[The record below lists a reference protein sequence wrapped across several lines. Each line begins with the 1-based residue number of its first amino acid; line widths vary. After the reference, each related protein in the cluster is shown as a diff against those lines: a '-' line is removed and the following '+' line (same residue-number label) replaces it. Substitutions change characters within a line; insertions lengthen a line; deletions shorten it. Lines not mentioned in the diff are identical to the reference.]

1 MDIRS
6 LSGVTHP
13 ALVSSEAAVPPTPA
27 RTAAAV
33 ENVGAVQPLPQV
45 NTATQLSKALENIN
59 KMLQTVS
66 PGVEFTVDDENHRT
80 IIKVVD
86 QENKQV
92 LRQIPSEEAIAIANA
107 LDKLQGLLI
116 KQTA

>member
-6 LSGVTHP
+6 IRGVTHP
-13 ALVSSEAAVPPTPA
+13 TLVSSEAAVPPAST
-27 RTAAAV
+27 RTAAV
-33 ENVGAVQPLPQV
+33 ETVSAASPSPQV
-45 NTATQLSKALENIN
+45 NAVTRLPEALENIN
-59 KMLQTVS
+59 KMLQTIS
-66 PGVEFTVDDENHRT
+66 PGVEFTVDDENNRT